1 MFRHANECIRLI
13 TNCCGADDPMIQEF
27 EKRKDRLME
36 SIATSVKRTKMLE
49 ESRRKLT
56 EMSTGKDKGKMT
68 LKEQETVAEEQD
80 EVRDDQ
86 KEGKQEWEIIGRV
99 VSIEEETEIKTVDGN
114 IFEKLA
120 KVRLLED

>member
-1 MFRHANECIRLI
+1 
-13 TNCCGADDPMIQEF
+13 
-27 EKRKDRLME
+27 
-36 SIATSVKRTKMLE
+36 
-49 ESRRKLT
+49 
-56 EMSTGKDKGKMT
+56 MT